1 MIVIRLNLQSGV
13 DVVLSLC
20 THFALP
26 WKAQIVSADLLTYEF
41 DELLSLNILP
51 VPFV

>member
-26 WKAQIVSADLLTYEF
+26 WKAQIVSADLLTYE
-41 DELLSLNILP
+41 LLPLNILP